1 MTSDDIDEVLSS
13 LIERLAAIEHERW
26 SHWQRYLHE
35 KGQRRPDGSLLLPG
49 ELVSRWER
57 QMSMPYSELST
68 DEKSSDREQVQRYLP
83 LIKMAFQAA
92 NNTPKSK

>member
-49 ELVSRWER
+49 ELASRWER

>member
-1 MTSDDIDEVLSS
+1 MTSDDIDEVLNS

-68 DEKSSDREQVQRYLP
+68 DEKSSDREQVQSKRPALP
-83 LIKMAFQAA
+83 PAISDFTVLP
-92 NNTPKSK
+92 T